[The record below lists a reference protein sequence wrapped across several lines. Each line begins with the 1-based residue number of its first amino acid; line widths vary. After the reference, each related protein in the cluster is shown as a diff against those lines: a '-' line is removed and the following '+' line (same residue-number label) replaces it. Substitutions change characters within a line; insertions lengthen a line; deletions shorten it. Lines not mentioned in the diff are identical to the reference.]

1 MLLVVFGLYLQAYFD
16 EQNNIK
22 YSNHDRLHRR
32 KFMADLGNYH
42 VWLSYLGIEF
52 GRFLRHVLCYWCLD
66 SHGSFVYRSFLGLS
80 NADALIGRVGT
91 VITPIFPGQSGYVK
105 VDGDEWKA
113 VAEMPETIEQGSKV
127 EIISRDS
134 IIVTVRVI

>member
-1 MLLVVFGLYLQAYFD
+1 
-16 EQNNIK
+16 
-22 YSNHDRLHRR
+22 
-32 KFMADLGNYH
+32 
-42 VWLSYLGIEF
+42 
-52 GRFLRHVLCYWCLD
+52 
-66 SHGSFVYRSFLGLS
+66 
-80 NADALIGRVGT
+80 
-91 VITPIFPGQSGYVK
+91 PGQSGYVK